1 MSGSGLDSKPRP
13 PAFPPDGSEELLI
26 KAFARLDPIA
36 LAVAVATLLGL
47 AIFSATL
54 LLVLKGGDPVGP
66 NLALLGQY
74 YPGYRVTAAGTL
86 LGLLYGFVTGFILG
100 GLTAILRNATLA
112 LYLRFVKKKA
122 ELSSLHDFLN
132 HI

>member
-26 KAFARLDPIA
+26 KAFARLDPTA

-54 LLVLKGGDPVGP
+54 LLVLKGGDPPGVAVWLRHRLHPGRADGYSP
-66 NLALLGQY
+66 QCNACTLSTIRQKEGRAVLA
-74 YPGYRVTAAGTL
+74 P
-86 LGLLYGFVTGFILG
+86 
-100 GLTAILRNATLA
+100 
-112 LYLRFVKKKA
+112 
-122 ELSSLHDFLN
+122 
-132 HI
+132 